1 MQNLYKNITV
11 QRGLVIFTTLLVL
24 LITVELKYFLSGILG
39 AVALYV
45 VTRKFFLFLVEK
57 KNWNKNW
64 ATALVLFLIII
75 SFGVPIW
82 IILEILIPQI
92 NEQIKNP
99 KEITEKFQPV
109 LTWIQNQELLQRFD
123 FQFDNQ
129 QIMTIVN
136 RVMGYVP
143 STLNWVG
150 QLFANIFTA
159 LFILWFMLTGNRKM
173 EQAVWDMLPFSDD
186 SNRFF
191 LKQNFDLI
199 KSNAYG
205 VPILA
210 VSQAIIAIIGY
221 LIFGVE
227 NAVFWGLMT
236 GVASIIPVVG
246 TMVVWIPV
254 CIYQMATGEMNN
266 GLFLA
271 LYCLIL
277 VGGIDNVLRFTILK
291 KMADI
296 HPIITVFGVILG
308 LQLFGV
314 MGLVFGPLL
323 LSLPGIFYAIY
334 KMERGQLPGTELLVE
349 NRDAAVEAVTG
360 VEIPKDEKKDNL
372 NIDQENT

>member
-1 MQNLYKNITV
+1 MQNLYKNVTV
-11 QRGLVIFTTLLVL
+11 QRGLIILTILLIL
-24 LITVELKYFLSGILG
+24 IITVELKYFLSGILG
-39 AVALYV
+39 AIALYV
-45 VTRKFFLFLVEK
+45 VTRRFYLQLVEK
-57 KNWNKNW
+57 RRWKKNW
-64 ATALVLFLIII
+64 ATALILFLIVV

-92 NEQIKNP
+92 NEQVKNP
-99 KEITEKFQPV
+99 DEIIKKFQPV
-109 LTWIQNQELLQRFD
+109 LKWVQNQELLKRFN
-123 FQFDNQ
+123 FQFDQQ
-129 QIMTIVN
+129 QIMGIVN
-136 RVMGYVP
+136 RVAGYIP

-150 QLFANIFTA
+150 QFFANVFTA
-159 LFILWFMLTGNRKM
+159 LFILWFLLTGNRKM
-173 EQAVWDMLPFSDD
+173 ENTVRDMLPFSEE
-186 SNRFF
+186 SNTFF

-199 KSNAYG
+199 KSNTYG

-221 LIFGVE
+221 LIFGVD
-227 NAVFWGLMT
+227 NAVFWGLVT

-246 TMVVWIPV
+246 TMVIWVPL
-254 CIYQMATGEMNN
+254 CIYQMATGDMNN
-266 GLFLA
+266 GLFLG

-314 MGLVFGPLL
+314 MGLIFGPLL
-323 LSLPGIFYAIY
+323 LSYPGILYAIY

-360 VEIPKDEKKDNL
+360 VELPEEEKGKN
-372 NIDQENT
+372 

>member
-1 MQNLYKNITV
+1 MQKIFRNTTV
-11 QRGLVIFTTLLVL
+11 QRGLIFLCMLLVL
-24 LITVELKYFLSGILG
+24 LITVELKYFLSGMLG

-45 VTRKFFLFLVEK
+45 VTRRFYLNLVEK
-57 KNWNKNW
+57 RKWNKNL
-64 ATALVLFLIII
+64 ATTLILFLIII
-75 SFGVPIW
+75 SFAVPIW

-92 NEQIKNP
+92 NEQVKNP
-99 KEITEKFQPV
+99 QELIQRFQPV
-109 LTWIQNQELLQRFD
+109 LKWIQNQELLQRFN
-123 FQFDNQ
+123 FEFDNQ
-129 QIMTIVN
+129 QIMNIVN
-136 RVMGYVP
+136 KVLGYVP

-159 LFILWFMLTGNRKM
+159 LFILWFLLTGSRKM
-173 EQAVWDMLPFSDD
+173 EAAVWEMLPFSND
-186 SNRFF
+186 SKEFF

-246 TMVVWIPV
+246 TMVVWVPIT
-254 CIYQMATGEMNN
+254 IYQMATGDVNN
-266 GLFLA
+266 GLLLG

-323 LSLPGIFYAIY
+323 LSLPGIFYGIY

-349 NRDAAVEAVTG
+349 NREAAVEAVTG
-360 VEIPKDEKKDNL
+360 TDLSEAEDEDF
-372 NIDQENT
+372 EES

>member
-210 VSQAIIAIIGY
+210 VSQAVIAIIGY

-254 CIYQMATGEMNN
+254 CIYQMATGDMNN

-349 NRDAAVEAVTG
+349 NRDAAVEAVTD

>member
-1 MQNLYKNITV
+1 MQKLFRNTTV
-11 QRGLVIFTTLLVL
+11 QRTIIIAAVL
-24 LITVELKYFLSGILG
+24 LAVIIIVQLKYFLSGILG

-45 VTRKFFLFLVEK
+45 VTRGFYHKLVEK
-57 KNWNKNW
+57 RKWKKNW
-64 ATALVLFLIII
+64 ATALVLFLIVI
-75 SFGVPIW
+75 SFGIPIW
-82 IILEILIPQI
+82 LILEVLIPQI

-99 KEITEKFQPV
+99 KEIIEKFQPV
-109 LTWIQNQELLQRFD
+109 LDWVQNNELVKRFD
-123 FQFDNQ
+123 VKFDNQ
-129 QIMTIVN
+129 QIMSIVN
-136 RVMGYVP
+136 RVIGYVP
-143 STLNWVG
+143 STLGWVG

-159 LFILWFMLTGNRKM
+159 LFLLWFMLTGSRKM
-173 EQAVWDMLPFSDD
+173 EAAIREMLPFSQD
-186 SNRFF
+186 SNTFF

-199 KSNAYG
+199 RSNTYG

-254 CIYQMATGEMNN
+254 CIYQMATGDVNN
-266 GLFLA
+266 GLFLG
-271 LYCLIL
+271 LYCLVL

-314 MGLVFGPLL
+314 MGLIFGPLL
-323 LSLPGIFYAIY
+323 LSLPGIFYGIY
-334 KMERGQLPGTELLVE
+334 KMERGRLPGTELLVE

-360 VEIPKDEKKDNL
+360 IDISEHKEEEKS
-372 NIDQENT
+372 

>member
-1 MQNLYKNITV
+1 MQRLYKNISV
-11 QRGLVIFTTLLVL
+11 QRGLIILCVMLVL
-24 LITVELKYFLSGILG
+24 IITVELKYFLSGILG

-45 VTRKFFLFLVEK
+45 VTRRFFLNLVEK
-57 KNWNKNW
+57 RGWSKNW
-64 ATALVLFLIII
+64 ATTLIIFLIII

-99 KEITEKFQPV
+99 KEIIEKFQPV
-109 LTWIQNQELLQRFD
+109 LAWIQKQELLQRFD

-129 QIMTIVN
+129 QIMNIVN
-136 RVMGYVP
+136 RVLGYVP
-143 STLNWVG
+143 STLGWVG

-159 LFILWFMLTGNRKM
+159 LFILWFMLTGNRRM
-173 EQAVWDMLPFSDD
+173 EKAVWDMLPFSED

-199 KSNAYG
+199 RSNTYG

-210 VSQAIIAIIGY
+210 VSQAIIAIVGY

-254 CIYQMATGEMNN
+254 CIYQMATGDMNN
-266 GLFLA
+266 ALFLA

-314 MGLVFGPLL
+314 MGLIFGPLL

-334 KMERGQLPGTELLVE
+334 KMERGELPSTELLVE
-349 NRDAAVEAVTG
+349 NRSAAVEAVTG
-360 VEIPKDEKKDNL
+360 IEIPEEEKEKLEEKD
-372 NIDQENT
+372 

>member
-1 MQNLYKNITV
+1 M
-11 QRGLVIFTTLLVL
+11 
-24 LITVELKYFLSGILG
+24 
-39 AVALYV
+39 ALYV

-210 VSQAIIAIIGY
+210 VSQAVIAIIGY

-254 CIYQMATGEMNN
+254 CIYQMATGDMNN

-349 NRDAAVEAVTG
+349 NRDAAVEAVTD